1 MHKRRYYYPMGKESH
16 KSVSRAEGIFRKHGG
31 ILRTADAIRFGIHPR
46 QLYAMR
52 ESGVIEPLTRGLFRL
67 QKLPPLEHPDL
78 VTVAFRIP
86 QGVICLISA
95 LAFHDLTTQI
105 PRTIDV
111 AIKRGSE
118 KSRCEYPPV
127 HCYWF
132 SGAAFTEGISVHKIS
147 NVSIKIYTPEK
158 TIADCFKYRNKIG
171 LDTAVEALKKWTT
184 HKGFSVDKLTKYAR
198 ICEVEKV
205 MRPYLETLL

>member
-1 MHKRRYYYPMGKESH
+1 MGKESH

-105 PRTIDV
+105 PRTVDV

-158 TIADCFKYRNKIG
+158 SIADCFKYRNKIG
-171 LDTAVEALKKWTT
+171 LDVAMEALRLYWQRKKINI
-184 HKGFSVDKLTKYAR
+184 GKLLEYAKVCR
-198 ICEVEKV
+198 CEKIIK
-205 MRPYLETLL
+205 PYIEMIAHE

>member
-1 MHKRRYYYPMGKESH
+1 MKKRSHSLLIKE
-16 KSVSRAEGIFRKHGG
+16 KQIFRKHGG

-46 QLYAMR
+46 KLYAMR
-52 ESGVIEPLTRGLFRL
+52 ETDIIEPLTRGLFRL
-67 QKLPPLEHPDL
+67 SSLPPLEHPDL
-78 VTVAFRIP
+78 VTVALRIP

-95 LAFHDLTTQI
+95 LAYHDLTTQI

-118 KSRCEYPPV
+118 RSRCQYPPI
-127 HCYWF
+127 HCYWL
-132 SGAAFTEGISVHKIS
+132 SGAAFTEGISIHKFS
-147 NVSIKIYTPEK
+147 NVAVRIYCPEK

-171 LDTAVEALKKWTT
+171 IDTAVEALKKWTLR
-184 HKGFSVDKLTKYAR
+184 KGFSIDKLTKYAR
-198 ICEVEKV
+198 ICGVEKV

>member
-1 MHKRRYYYPMGKESH
+1 MGKESH

-105 PRTIDV
+105 PRTVDV

-118 KSRCEYPPV
+118 NTVTGFRGLRSPRGYPFIRSQMSPLKFIPLRRPLPIALNIEIKLDSIQRLRHLRSGLHTKGSVLISSQNMPGFVKSKR
-127 HCYWF
+127 
-132 SGAAFTEGISVHKIS
+132 
-147 NVSIKIYTPEK
+147 
-158 TIADCFKYRNKIG
+158 
-171 LDTAVEALKKWTT
+171 
-184 HKGFSVDKLTKYAR
+184 
-198 ICEVEKV
+198 
-205 MRPYLETLL
+205 